1 MRRGCMF
8 GCLGI
13 LGLCVLAGVL
23 GYFVGLPRFREAVGG
38 EVADAMCTEVA
49 RHLAP
54 RPGAAPVPG
63 RYTITEADLERS
75 MVEEAEGQN
84 VEDVDISI
92 TPNQIEIT
100 LTSSGDQELS
110 YAGQVAAENG
120 RLVVTDFEASNDVMD
135 FFFPADELAE
145 GIEDGV
151 NRYLA
156 LNTLRLNDVELGD
169 GELTLDV
176 RGLR

>member
-13 LGLCVLAGVL
+13 LGLCVLTSGL
-23 GYFVGLPRFREAVGG
+23 LYFVGLPRFRDAVGDG
-38 EVADAMCTEVA
+38 VADAMSTEVA
-49 RHLAP
+49 RQLAP
-54 RPGAAPVPG
+54 QVGAPPNPGQ
-63 RYTITEADLERS
+63 YTITEEDLERS
-75 MVEEAEGQN
+75 MAEEAEGQN

-92 TPNQIEIT
+92 TPNQIEID

-120 RLVVTDFEASNDVMD
+120 RLVVTDFEASSDVMD

-151 NRYLA
+151 NNYLA
-156 LNTLRLNDVELGD
+156 TNGLRLNDVELGE

-176 RGLR
+176 EAA